1 MSVYGLY
8 ELYHNIA
15 IYRRHYV
22 LKMKRGYTMEEKR
35 ILVVDDDQ
43 NMLQLLYTFLRDSY
57 RVTTVTNGQEAL
69 DAIRQEIPDLMLL
82 DYLMPG
88 MNGKETLEIIRKDEE
103 LKDLPVFFLTGVSD
117 TNKISE
123 CLKLEPIGYI
133 LKPIGKFSLL
143 AKIRAYFEE
152 VDG

>member
-1 MSVYGLY
+1 MD
-8 ELYHNIA
+8 E
-15 IYRRHYV
+15 R
-22 LKMKRGYTMEEKR
+22 K

-57 RVTTVTNGQEAL
+57 RVTTATSGQEAL
-69 DAIRQEIPDLMLL
+69 DMIREKRPDLVLL

-88 MNGKETLEIIRKDEE
+88 MNGKETLEVIRNDEE

-123 CLKLEPIGYI
+123 CLKLDPIGYI

>member
-69 DAIRQEIPDLMLL
+69 DAIRQEIPDLILL

>member
-1 MSVYGLY
+1 MD
-8 ELYHNIA
+8 E
-15 IYRRHYV
+15 R
-22 LKMKRGYTMEEKR
+22 K

-57 RVTTVTNGQEAL
+57 RVTTATNGQEAL
-69 DAIRQEIPDLMLL
+69 DMIREKRPDLVML

-88 MNGKETLEIIRKDEE
+88 MNGKETLEVIRNDEE

-123 CLKLEPIGYI
+123 CLKLDPIGYI

>member
-1 MSVYGLY
+1 MD
-8 ELYHNIA
+8 E
-15 IYRRHYV
+15 R
-22 LKMKRGYTMEEKR
+22 K

-57 RVTTVTNGQEAL
+57 RVTTATNGQEAL
-69 DAIRQEIPDLMLL
+69 DMIREKRPDLVLL

-88 MNGKETLEIIRKDEE
+88 MNGKETLEVIRNDEE

-123 CLKLEPIGYI
+123 CLKLDPIGYI

>member
-1 MSVYGLY
+1 MD
-8 ELYHNIA
+8 E
-15 IYRRHYV
+15 R
-22 LKMKRGYTMEEKR
+22 K

-57 RVTTVTNGQEAL
+57 RVTTATNGQEAL
-69 DAIRQEIPDLMLL
+69 DMIREKRPDLVLL

-88 MNGKETLEIIRKDEE
+88 MNGKETLEVILNDEE
-103 LKDLPVFFLTGVSD
+103 LTDLPVFFLTGVSD

-123 CLKLEPIGYI
+123 CLKLDPIGYI

>member
-88 MNGKETLEIIRKDEE
+88 MNGKEALEIIRKDEE